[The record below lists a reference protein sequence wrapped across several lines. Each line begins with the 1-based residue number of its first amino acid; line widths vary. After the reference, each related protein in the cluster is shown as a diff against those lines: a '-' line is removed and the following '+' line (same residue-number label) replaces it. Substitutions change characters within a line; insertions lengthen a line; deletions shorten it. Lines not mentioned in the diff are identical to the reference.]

1 MKFRAPRR
9 QWPGRRRRRARV
21 IQGGPKWVRKGADSD
36 SAYLNAENA
45 EDAEDAESAE
55 SAESAVSAV
64 TGAAS
69 GALGEGESRPNLT
82 EVQDKFVI
90 H

>member
-1 MKFRAPRR
+1 MKFRDTRR

-45 EDAEDAESAE
+45 ENAEDAEDAE
-55 SAESAVSAV
+55 SAV

>member
-45 EDAEDAESAE
+45 ENAEDAE